1 MNGAG
6 DRVTIIKVALQ
17 MFWDSIHGAMSLTD
31 LVMVRFIAHAYY
43 RSGHIRAK
51 DYVRVMK
58 WSNRKEIML

>member
-6 DRVTIIKVALQ
+6 NRATIIKVALQ
-17 MFWDSIHGAMSLTD
+17 MFWDSIYGAGNLTD

-43 RSGHIRAK
+43 QAGHIRAK

-58 WSNRKEIML
+58 WTNRREITL